1 MRLIIAEKPSLGKAI
16 AARLPGTPQS
26 TRSHITVGDTV
37 VTWAF
42 GHLLEQAEPD
52 DYLPDDLPRT
62 PKGSKKWRIQDLP
75 ILPEKWLLRSKPDS
89 ADQLE
94 HIGALLKKADSVVN
108 AGDPDREGQL
118 LIDEILEHFSWKG
131 PTQRIWLA
139 ALDDQSVD
147 KALATLKDNREYQ
160 DLKNAAL
167 ARSRADWLVGMNLT
181 RSYSLKNQAG
191 VLSVGR
197 VQTPTLALIVNR
209 DQTIEHF
216 KPTDFYVPRI
226 FSDFWSAFRPAA
238 TDGPGFDS
246 EGRLV
251 DKKQAESLVSAAK
264 ASGKATVTDYTS
276 AEKKQAQPLGFSLA
290 ELQKTCSAK
299 FGMSAKEVLDTAQ
312 ALYEEHKCTS
322 YPRSDCR
329 YLPAEQHGD
338 SGKVLHGLSGISD
351 YADLV
356 AKADKGIKSPI
367 WDTSKITAHH
377 AIIPTGESPSGLS
390 PKEKQVFDLIVQSY
404 LAQFFPPFVYRA
416 TKITLECASESWSA
430 SGKVP
435 VSPGW
440 KAVFGMA
447 EDDDGEDAQSLPT
460 LAKGD
465 VLPVKDA
472 DVQAKRTTPPAR
484 FSDGTIIDAMS
495 NIHRFIDDVQAK
507 ARLKETSGIGTEAT
521 RANVLE
527 TLLARGYIERKG
539 KTLVS
544 TGKGRDLIRLLP
556 PDLTDAA
563 LTAGW
568 EDRLADIAAGNVP
581 MADFMKDL
589 VDFVKEHVAKTR
601 TGLVAEGRT
610 PSGPVITCP
619 VCGGT
624 HTVRR
629 LESKKKPGI
638 FFWACSNKDAAGN
651 SAHALL
657 ADDNGKPGKP
667 FGSEPRTPSGPSVP
681 CPVCG
686 NPHTVRRL
694 ESKKKPG
701 VFFWACSNKDA
712 SGNSAH
718 ALLADED
725 GKPGKPFGSDAKDT
739 KKKGGKRK

>member
-1 MRLIIAEKPSLGKAI
+1 M
-16 AARLPGTPQS
+16 
-26 TRSHITVGDTV
+26 
-37 VTWAF
+37 
-42 GHLLEQAEPD
+42 
-52 DYLPDDLPRT
+52 
-62 PKGSKKWRIQDLP
+62 
-75 ILPEKWLLRSKPDS
+75 
-89 ADQLE
+89 
-94 HIGALLKKADSVVN
+94 
-108 AGDPDREGQL
+108 

-147 KALATLKDNREYQ
+147 KALATLKDNKEYQ

-209 DQTIEHF
+209 DQMIEHF
-216 KPTDFYVPRI
+216 TPTDFYVPRI
-226 FSDFWSAFRPAA
+226 LADTFWATFRPASV
-238 TDGPGFDS
+238 DGPGFDS

-251 DKKQAESLVSAAK
+251 DKKQADAMASAAK
-264 ASGKATVTDYTS
+264 ASGKAIVTDYAST
-276 AEKKQAQPLGFSLA
+276 EKKQAQPLGFSLA
-290 ELQKTCSAK
+290 ELQKTCSARL
-299 FGMSAKEVLDTAQ
+299 GMSAKEVLDTAQ

-329 YLPAEQHGD
+329 YLPMEQHGD
-338 SGKVLHGLSGISD
+338 SNKVLRGLAGISE
-351 YADLV
+351 
-356 AKADKGIKSPI
+356 K
-367 WDTSKITAHH
+367 
-377 AIIPTGESPSGLS
+377 PSSLS
-390 PKEKQVFDLIVQSY
+390 PKEKQVFDLIVRSY
-404 LAQFFPPFVYRA
+404 LAQFFPAFVYRA
-416 TKITLECASESWSA
+416 TKITLECSSESWFA
-430 SGKVP
+430 SGKIP
-435 VSPGW
+435 VSAGW
-440 KAVFGMA
+440 KSVFGMA
-447 EDDDGEDAQSLPT
+447 EDDDAEDAQSLPV

-465 VLPVKDA
+465 VLQVKDA

-495 NIHRFIDDVQAK
+495 NIHRFIEDAQAK

-527 TLLARGYIERKG
+527 TLLNRGYIERKG

-544 TGKGRDLIRLLP
+544 TSKGRDLIRLLP

-568 EDRLADIAAGNVP
+568 EDRLADIAAGKVP
-581 MADFMKDL
+581 MDRFMSDM
-589 VDFVKEHVAKTR
+589 VDFVKEHVSKTR

-610 PSGPVITCP
+610 QSGPSVPCP
-619 VCGGT
+619 VCGGE

-629 LESKKKPGI
+629 LESKKTPGV
-638 FFWACSNKDAAGN
+638 FFWACSNKNAAGE

-667 FGSEPRTPSGPSVP
+667 FGSEPRTPSGPAVS

-686 NPHTVRRL
+686 GTHTVRRI

-712 SGNSAH
+712 SGTSAH
-718 ALLADED
+718 ALLADAD
-725 GKPGKPFGSDAKDT
+725 GKPGKPFGSDAKDAKDT